1 MRVTQSMLANSMLR
15 NLSSSYS
22 RLDKYQEQLST
33 GKKISR
39 PSDDP
44 VIAMKGMNY
53 RTDLTEIEQY
63 QRNLSEAYNWVE
75 NTDAA
80 YDKGT
85 SAVQR
90 IRELVVQA
98 SNDTYEGNQREA
110 IAVEIKELAN
120 HLESIANTKVGNK
133 FIFNGSDTTS
143 APVKVADINLP
154 ISSLPADGKEFVVT
168 YKGREYI
175 NSGNGDLL
183 FSYGTDTIEI
193 TDPAGTP
200 GATFADTAINTSD
213 LIVSKQ
219 SAVPTDFQEVKIE
232 LSKGVNIVVNSNPTN
247 TFSATFFSD
256 LKNIISKLENNSTGS
271 EIGKSLETIDSHL
284 TNIVSE
290 RALIG
295 ARYNR
300 VELIEDRLS
309 TQEVIANKMLS
320 NNEDADIERVITD
333 LKIQETV
340 HRAALGVGA
349 KVIQPSLLDFL
360 R

>member
-1 MRVTQSMLANSMLR
+1 MRVTQSMLTNNMLK
-15 NLSSSYS
+15 NLSQSYS
-22 RLDKYQEQLST
+22 RLDKYQDQLST
-33 GKKISR
+33 GKKINR

-44 VIAMKGMNY
+44 VVAMKGMNY

-63 QRNLSEAYNWVE
+63 QRNLSEAYNWME
-75 NTDAA
+75 NTDSA

-85 SAVQR
+85 SALQR

-98 SNDTYEGNQREA
+98 SNDTYEGDQRRL
-110 IAVEIKELAN
+110 IAVEIKELTD

-133 FIFNGSDTTS
+133 YIFNGSDTTS
-143 APVKVADINLP
+143 APVNLDDINLP
-154 ISSLPADGKEFVVT
+154 IENLDPDATGFVVT
-168 YKGREYI
+168 YQGNEYLH
-175 NSGNGDLL
+175 SGGFTFKN
-183 FSYGTDTIEI
+183 GTDIIEI

-200 GATFADTAINTSD
+200 SATLEGTPIEIKD

-219 SAVPTDFQEVKIE
+219 SAVPTDVQEVKIE

-247 TFSATFFSD
+247 SFNATFFSD
-256 LKNIISKLENNSTGS
+256 LKEIISKLENSSSGE
-271 EIGKSLETIDSHL
+271 EISDSLDTIDNHL
-284 TNIVSE
+284 TNITSE
-290 RALIG
+290 RAVMG

-300 VELIEDRLS
+300 VELIEDRLG

-333 LKIQETV
+333 LKIQESI

-349 KVIQPSLLDFL
+349 RIVQPSLLDFL